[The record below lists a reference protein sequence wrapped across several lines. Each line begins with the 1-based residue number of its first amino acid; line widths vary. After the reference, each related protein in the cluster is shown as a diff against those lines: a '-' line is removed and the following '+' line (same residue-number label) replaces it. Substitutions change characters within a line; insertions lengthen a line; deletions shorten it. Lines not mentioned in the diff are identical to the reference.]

1 MRSMTRNR
9 RAFYYA
15 SVLTV
20 GLGQDADGNY
30 TENTFTYSDPVKRE
44 GVITPASGE
53 AQTQLFGMNEI
64 YDKVITLNQG
74 ENFLEVGSVLWIDK
88 EVALDAEGHL
98 AKDEAGNVITPYNYI
113 VVKVANSLNFVS
125 VAIRKVD
132 VS

>member
-9 RAFYYA
+9 RTFYEA
-15 SVLTV
+15 SLNSVTM
-20 GLGQDADGNY
+20 GQNKDGNY
-30 TENTFTYSDPVKRE
+30 TEEIYTYSNPKKRE
-44 GVITPASGE
+44 GVITAANGE
-53 AQTQLFGMNEI
+53 AVTQLFGTDER

-74 ENFLEVGSVLWIDK
+74 EDYLAIGSVLWVDTMPDIDEDTGK
-88 EVALDAEGHL
+88 TD
-98 AKDEAGNVITPYNYI
+98 TPYDYI